1 MSSLNLHL
9 DFMNEP
15 EKPIRYIE
23 LSAEEELQI
32 MEDSNKLLR
41 QIDEDCRVL
50 DGMCSALENLFII
63 KRHYDEFGSS
73 PALEALVGDIHEY
86 LGISIEADEAKT
98 EGAEGEK
105 KGGIGGAISKVID
118 WIVGLFRRIGEWLN
132 LVDKKV
138 DADQNNV
145 KAELQNAKKLSSVYM
160 CKFLKGLYANGT
172 VNQPPACKD
181 IEDALKRAITACGFG
196 GNEYKGAVEIDN
208 IVKKFQPYTEL
219 GEQEIKGSD
228 IKLLNDATYKLYK
241 GTRGIVKTISPML
254 DELKKNMDAN
264 KAKNSEKTDQ
274 SYMDNPIEQLNAV
287 IKKSVPIIKLV
298 SHRAGVSIASM
309 ANVLRGKTK
318 GRTEEEVNKEKQD
331 RAAAA
336 EQAKPKGRGKAARS
350 FHRYCLP
357 EPNRR

>member
-15 EKPIRYIE
+15 EQPIRYVE

-32 MEDSNKLLR
+32 MEDSTKLLK

-86 LGISIEADEAKT
+86 LGISVEADAAK
-98 EGAEGEK
+98 EGGEK
-105 KGGIGGAISKVID
+105 KEGGGIGGAISKVID
-118 WIVGLFRRIGEWLN
+118 WICGLFRRIGEWLN

-145 KAELQNAKKLSSVYM
+145 KAELQNAAKLTNVYM
-160 CKFLKGLYANGT
+160 CKFLKGLYANDT
-172 VNQPPACKD
+172 VNTPPACKE
-181 IEDALKRAITACGFG
+181 IEDALKRSITACGFG

-219 GEQEIKGSD
+219 GEQEIKGSVL
-228 IKLLNDATYKLYK
+228 KTLNEATYKLYK
-241 GTRGIVKTISPML
+241 GSRGIVKTISPML
-254 DELKKNMDAN
+254 DELKKNMDAS
-264 KAKNSEKTDQ
+264 KAQNSEKTDQ

-287 IKKSVPIIKLV
+287 IKKSIPIIKLV

-309 ANVLRGKTK
+309 ANALRGKTK

-331 RAAAA
+331 RAAAVEQGKQ
-336 EQAKPKGRGKAARS
+336 EQAAADAEAKKNPPKK
-350 FHRYCLP
+350 
-357 EPNRR
+357 